1 MSERRGFFGPE
12 KLPSLRSPV
21 SEGNENSRSPEN
33 AFNEPFSAPPI
44 VENLKKQKIF
54 TFDPIQIPTSDAS
67 DNESGVSSLEK
78 VTPRTFE
85 APNSDTNNSQDYGFN
100 YRGGW
105 FFFKLLGKFLGNSS
119 DKNLLNCISFS
130 YIIWVNR

>member
-21 SEGNENSRSPEN
+21 SEGNENFRSPEN

-100 YRGGW
+100 
-105 FFFKLLGKFLGNSS
+105 
-119 DKNLLNCISFS
+119 
-130 YIIWVNR
+130 